1 MIRGLCL
8 IMCLCWIMAL
18 LAHILKRLGE
28 ADHDYQVKSPEP
40 INEPRGAVERT
51 ENYYD
56 EY

>member
-1 MIRGLCL
+1 M